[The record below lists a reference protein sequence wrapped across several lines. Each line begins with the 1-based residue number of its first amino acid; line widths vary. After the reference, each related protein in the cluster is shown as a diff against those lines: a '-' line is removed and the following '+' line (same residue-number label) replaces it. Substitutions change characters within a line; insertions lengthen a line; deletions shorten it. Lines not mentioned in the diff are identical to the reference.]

1 MKVTDFSQ
9 IHQRTKITRKLWP
22 QNPERWVK
30 ADSYPSTEMS
40 EVINWREHFS
50 DNFDK
55 LVECLREVP
64 TPLPPT
70 TPLGSHTA
78 ELRKV
83 TLWLW
88 QVKEESNPCEIPQ
101 PLFHK

>member
-1 MKVTDFSQ
+1 MA
-9 IHQRTKITRKLWP
+9 
-22 QNPERWVK
+22 QNPEGWAK
-30 ADSYPSTEMS
+30 ADSYPSTKMS
-40 EVINWREHFS
+40 EAINWQEHFS

-64 TPLPPT
+64 KPLQLLPPT

-88 QVKEESNPCEIPQ
+88 QVEEESNPCEIPQ

>member
-1 MKVTDFSQ
+1 M
-9 IHQRTKITRKLWP
+9 
-22 QNPERWVK
+22 K

-40 EVINWREHFS
+40 EAINWQEHFS

-55 LVECLREVP
+55 LVECLRDVP
-64 TPLPPT
+64 KPLQLLPPT

-88 QVKEESNPCEIPQ
+88 QAEEESNPCEIPQ